1 MSDFFASPLISQ
13 ILTWIFSIPII
24 FGLLAYVTSMLFDEM
39 EEMSGIYIWWIFI
52 CIILFSPLRY
62 IVLQIFVATAFP
74 FQSFTGFLQSILLTF
89 YIPIVFA
96 LLYTIGFVLP
106 ALLVVFIIG
115 TKNYRSKARL
125 FLSGI
130 VAPLIFLIFSSF
142 YYNLLPYVAYS
153 THWVEAKALIRSTN
167 GPSYYFYRYAVE
179 QFTPL
184 QFSDF
189 AHELGLENL
198 DT

>member
-13 ILTWIFSIPII
+13 ILTWIFSIPMI
-24 FGLLAYVTSMLFDEM
+24 FGLLAYVIGMVFDKMGEIPR
-39 EEMSGIYIWWIFI
+39 IYRWWMFI

-62 IVLQIFVATAFP
+62 MVLQIFVAKAFP
-74 FQSFTGFLQSILLTF
+74 FQSFTGFLQSLLLTI

-106 ALLVVFIIG
+106 ALLVVLIIG

-130 VAPLIFLIFSSF
+130 VAPLIFLIFSFF
-142 YYNLLPYVAYS
+142 YYNLLPYAAYS
-153 THWVEAKALIRSTN
+153 THWVEPKALIRSTN
-167 GPSYYFYRYAVE
+167 GPPYYFYRYAVE

-184 QFSDF
+184 QFSGF
-189 AHELGLENL
+189 A
-198 DT
+198 